1 MINIAIEVD
10 HVIDIDNSWL
20 EKVASYALNFQSPK
34 PNVDLSIIITDN
46 DLLQEL
52 NREYLGIDA
61 PTDVLSFNVDEI
73 DPETGNYYLGDIII
87 SYQKANEQAVTAGHE
102 IQSELS
108 LLVIHGVLHL
118 LGMDHDTPES
128 QEPMWK
134 IQDQILSNMGLNL
147 VSPKY

>member
-108 LLVIHGVLHL
+108 LLIIHGVLHL

-128 QEPMWK
+128 QETMWK
-134 IQDQILSNMGLNL
+134 IQDQILSDMGLNL

>member
-46 DLLQEL
+46 NLLQEL

-108 LLVIHGVLHL
+108 LLIIHGVLHL

>member
-46 DLLQEL
+46 NLLQEL

-108 LLVIHGVLHL
+108 LLIIHGVLHL

-134 IQDQILSNMGLNL
+134 IQDQILSDMGLNL

>member
-108 LLVIHGVLHL
+108 LLIIHGVLHL

>member
-1 MINIAIEVD
+1 
-10 HVIDIDNSWL
+10 
-20 EKVASYALNFQSPK
+20 
-34 PNVDLSIIITDN
+34 
-46 DLLQEL
+46 
-52 NREYLGIDA
+52 LGIDA

-108 LLVIHGVLHL
+108 LLIIHGVLHL

-134 IQDQILSNMGLNL
+134 IQDQILSDMGLNL

>member
-87 SYQKANEQAVTAGHE
+87 SYQKANEHAVTAGHE

-108 LLVIHGVLHL
+108 LLIIHGVLHL

>member
-1 MINIAIEVD
+1 M
-10 HVIDIDNSWL
+10 
-20 EKVASYALNFQSPK
+20 ASYALNFQSPK

-46 DLLQEL
+46 NLLQEL

-61 PTDVLSFNVDEI
+61 PNDVLSFNVE
-73 DPETGNYYLGDIII
+73 ETTLNRNYYLGDIII

-108 LLVIHGVLHL
+108 LLIIHGVLICLEWITIL
-118 LGMDHDTPES
+118 LIVRNPCENPRSD
-128 QEPMWK
+128 
-134 IQDQILSNMGLNL
+134 ISNMGLNL

>member
-134 IQDQILSNMGLNL
+134 IQDQILSDMGLNL

>member
-46 DLLQEL
+46 NLLQEL

-87 SYQKANEQAVTAGHE
+87 
-102 IQSELS
+102 
-108 LLVIHGVLHL
+108 
-118 LGMDHDTPES
+118 
-128 QEPMWK
+128 
-134 IQDQILSNMGLNL
+134 
-147 VSPKY
+147 

>member
-46 DLLQEL
+46 NLLQEL

-108 LLVIHGVLHL
+108 LLIIHGVLHL

-134 IQDQILSNMGLNL
+134 IQ
-147 VSPKY
+147 

>member
-108 LLVIHGVLHL
+108 LLIIHGVLHL

-134 IQDQILSNMGLNL
+134 IQDQILSDMGLNL

>member
-46 DLLQEL
+46 NLLQEL

-108 LLVIHGVLHL
+108 LLIIHGVLHL
-118 LGMDHDTPES
+118 LGMDHDTSES